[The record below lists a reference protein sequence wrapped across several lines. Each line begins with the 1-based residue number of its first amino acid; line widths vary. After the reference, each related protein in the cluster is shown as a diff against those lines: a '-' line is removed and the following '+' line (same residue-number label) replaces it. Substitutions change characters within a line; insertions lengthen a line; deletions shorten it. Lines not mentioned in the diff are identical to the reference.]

1 MIAYVDANVILRF
14 LLKDHPVMSEKTF
27 QLMQA
32 VESGDATLR
41 IDEVTIAEVVWV
53 LSSLVKHTRERVVIE
68 LLDFLSID
76 GVEVED
82 TVPAALVLFQS
93 MNIDFVDA
101 LLASRLQK
109 RGLPRVFSFDKHF
122 DRIPRIQRLEPGTSL
137 ESAEG

>member
-14 LLKDHPVMSEKTF
+14 LLKDHLVMSEKAF

-32 VESGDATLR
+32 VESGDVTLR

-53 LSSLVKHTRERVVIE
+53 LSSQARLARERIMTE
-68 LLDFLSID
+68 LLDFLSTD
-76 GVEVED
+76 GVEADD
-82 TVPAALVLFQS
+82 TIPAALTLFVN

-101 LLASRLQK
+101 LLAARLQK

-122 DRIPRIQRLEPGTSL
+122 ERIPGVERLEPGARW
-137 ESAEG
+137 ESAGD